1 MAAVMDTR
9 KDRILHAIIE
19 DYILT
24 AQPVGSRT
32 LEKKYF
38 PSLSSATIRNEM
50 SDLAELGYLLQPHV
64 SAGRVP
70 SHAALRRFAHELL
83 GMSFENADEE
93 RQTRDYLYAR
103 RGQTDDL
110 MPAAAQILSELTS
123 LTAIVMMPGR
133 REQKISR
140 VQLISLNR
148 GQALLVLVTDSGETS
163 QTVIRVTDRLDSDG
177 LYAISKALTEKLT
190 GRTLGEVRRMLDYYR
205 QSGAEG
211 QVLEGIAALAE
222 RIEKQSAGETVVL
235 GGRHNILNYPEY
247 ADITKARNFLSALEE
262 NEQMLSVMRNTSDGV
277 SVLIGDEIGVPGTE
291 DCALLTAPFGVAGG
305 HRGTVSMIGPARM
318 PYGRVLSIMKLVS
331 GILTELM
338 GGNE

>member
-1 MAAVMDTR
+1 MAVVMDTR
-9 KDRILHAIIE
+9 KGRILNAIIE
-19 DYILT
+19 DYIQT

-70 SHAALRRFAHELL
+70 SHTALRRFAKDLL
-83 GMSFENADEE
+83 NGSFEDVKEE
-93 RQTRDYLYAR
+93 QQTRDYLYAR

-110 MPAAAQILSELTS
+110 MPAAAQVLSELTS

-140 VQLISLNR
+140 VQLIALNR

-177 LYAISKALTEKLT
+177 LYAISKALTEKLS
-190 GRTLGEVRRMLDYYR
+190 GQTLGDVRKMLDYYR

-211 QVLEGIAALAE
+211 QVLDGIAALAG

-247 ADITKARNFLSALEE
+247 ADITKARDFLSVLEE
-262 NEQMLSVMRNTSDGV
+262 NEQMLSVMRKTSNGF

-291 DCALLTAPFGVAGG
+291 DCALISTSFGVAGG
-305 HRGTVSMIGPARM
+305 HRGTVNIIGPARM
-318 PYGRVLSIMKLVS
+318 PYARVLSTMRLVS